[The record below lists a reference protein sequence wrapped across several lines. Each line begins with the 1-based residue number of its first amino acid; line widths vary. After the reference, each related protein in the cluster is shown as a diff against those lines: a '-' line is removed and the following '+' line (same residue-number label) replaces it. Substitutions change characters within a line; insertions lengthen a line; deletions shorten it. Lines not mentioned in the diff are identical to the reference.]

1 MNERRLKK
9 TLLIIGTITMAFVC
23 LFPFG
28 WMIIISFTKNA
39 MFLGSPYIHFTLTVN
54 NYLTVISDPTL
65 HFLAYLKNSVIIA
78 TMVTLVTV
86 SISALA
92 AYTVSRI
99 RFRGRLIIPIFVL
112 GVSMFPQ
119 ISVVGYLF
127 RFIERLG
134 WINTYKALFFPY
146 VAWTLPLAL
155 WILLSYFAQLPKD
168 LDEAAL
174 IDGASRIQTL
184 YKVVL
189 PLSAPA
195 LFSTALLVFIAAFN
209 EFMFALLFTIDYR
222 ARTVP
227 VGITLFQGV
236 YGQVPWG
243 DIMAASAIST
253 IPLVILALIFQRYVV
268 SGLTAGALK
277 GGVR

>member
-1 MNERRLKK
+1 
-9 TLLIIGTITMAFVC
+9 
-23 LFPFG
+23 
-28 WMIIISFTKNA
+28 MIIISLTKNA
-39 MFLGSPYIHFTLTVN
+39 TFLGSPYVHFELTLN
-54 NYLTVISDPTL
+54 NYRTVVSDPTL
-65 HFLAYLKNSVIIA
+65 HFLAYFKNSVIIA

-86 SISALA
+86 SISAMG
-92 AYTVSRI
+92 AYAVSRI
-99 RFRGRLIIPIFVL
+99 RFRGRLMVPIFVL

-119 ISVVGYLF
+119 ISLVGYLF
-127 RFIERLG
+127 KFIEKLG

-146 VAWTLPLAL
+146 VAWTMPLAL
-155 WILLSYFAQLPKD
+155 WILLSYFSQLPKD

-174 IDGASRIQTL
+174 MDGASRIQAL

-209 EFMFALLFTIDYR
+209 EFMFALLFTTDYR

-227 VGITLFQGV
+227 VGIALFQGV
-236 YGQVPWG
+236 HGEVPWG
-243 DIMAASAIST
+243 NIMAASTIST
-253 IPLVILALIFQRYVV
+253 IPLVVLALIFQRYVV

-277 GGVR
+277 GE

>member
-1 MNERRLKK
+1 MNENFLKNI
-9 TLLIIGTITMAFVC
+9 LLVVGAVLMVLVC
-23 LFPFG
+23 LFPFI
-28 WMIIISFTKNA
+28 WMIIISFTKDA
-39 MFLGSPYIHFTLTVN
+39 TFLGSPYVSFEFTLDNYRTV
-54 NYLTVISDPTL
+54 LSDPTL
-65 HFLAYLKNSVIIA
+65 HFMDYFRNSLIIA
-78 TMVTLVTV
+78 TVVTV
-86 SISALA
+86 VTVMISAFG
-92 AYTVSRI
+92 AYAVSRV
-99 RFRGRLIIPIFVL
+99 RFRGRLIVPVFVL

-119 ISVVGYLF
+119 ISLVGYLF
-127 RFIERLG
+127 KFIEELG

-184 YKVVL
+184 YKVIL

-209 EFMFALLFTIDYR
+209 EFMFALLFTTDYR

-227 VGITLFQGV
+227 VGIALFQGV
-236 YGQVPWG
+236 HGEVPWG
-243 DIMAASAIST
+243 NIMAASAIST
-253 IPLVILALIFQRYVV
+253 IPLVILALIFQKYIV

-277 GGVR
+277 GE

>member
-1 MNERRLKK
+1 MNEKKLKR
-9 TLLIIGTITMAFVC
+9 TLLIIGAIVMAFVC
-23 LFPFG
+23 LFPFA
-28 WMIIISFTKNA
+28 WMIIISLTKNA
-39 MFLGSPYIHFTLTVN
+39 TFLGSPYVHFELTLN
-54 NYLTVISDPTL
+54 NYRTVVSDPTL
-65 HFLAYLKNSVIIA
+65 HFLAYFKNSVIIA

-86 SISALA
+86 SISAMG
-92 AYTVSRI
+92 AYAVSRI
-99 RFRGRLIIPIFVL
+99 RFRGRLMVPIFVL

-119 ISVVGYLF
+119 ISLVGYLF
-127 RFIERLG
+127 KFIEKLG

-146 VAWTLPLAL
+146 VAWTMPLAL
-155 WILLSYFAQLPKD
+155 WILLSYFSQLPKD

-174 IDGASRIQTL
+174 MDGASRIQAL

-209 EFMFALLFTIDYR
+209 EFMFALLFTTDYR

-227 VGITLFQGV
+227 VGIALFQGV
-236 YGQVPWG
+236 HGEVPWG
-243 DIMAASAIST
+243 NIMAASTIST
-253 IPLVILALIFQRYVV
+253 IPLVVLALIFQRYVV

-277 GGVR
+277 GE